1 MRIQVWGVA
10 AGTEG
15 IVLSARLVLSY
26 AMAYT
31 SLPTSEVLKMAA
43 TATVRVT
50 AETRERLKRL
60 GDERKL
66 STPELLDALT
76 QRAEE
81 DQLLA
86 DHESAMRQIMA
97 DPERAQSYR
106 AELSAWD
113 DALLDGLAKL

>member
-1 MRIQVWGVA
+1 
-10 AGTEG
+10 
-15 IVLSARLVLSY
+15 
-26 AMAYT
+26 
-31 SLPTSEVLKMAA
+31 MAA

-50 AETRERLKRL
+50 PETRERLKRL

-76 QRAEE
+76 QKAEE

-86 DHESAMRQIMA
+86 DHESVMRQVMA
-97 DPERAQSYR
+97 DPERAESYR

>member
-1 MRIQVWGVA
+1 
-10 AGTEG
+10 
-15 IVLSARLVLSY
+15 
-26 AMAYT
+26 
-31 SLPTSEVLKMAA
+31 MAA

-50 AETRERLKRL
+50 PETRERLKRL

-76 QRAEE
+76 RRAEE
-81 DQLLA
+81 DQMLS

-97 DPERAQSYR
+97 DTDRAESYR

>member
-1 MRIQVWGVA
+1 
-10 AGTEG
+10 
-15 IVLSARLVLSY
+15 
-26 AMAYT
+26 
-31 SLPTSEVLKMAA
+31 MAA

-76 QRAEE
+76 KRAEE
-81 DQLLA
+81 DQLLS

-97 DPERAQSYR
+97 DPEGAESYR

>member
-1 MRIQVWGVA
+1 
-10 AGTEG
+10 
-15 IVLSARLVLSY
+15 
-26 AMAYT
+26 
-31 SLPTSEVLKMAA
+31 MAA

-60 GDERKL
+60 GEERKL

-76 QRAEE
+76 LRAEE
-81 DQLLA
+81 DQLLS

-97 DPERAQSYR
+97 HPERAESYR
-106 AELSAWD
+106 AELNAWD

>member
-1 MRIQVWGVA
+1 
-10 AGTEG
+10 
-15 IVLSARLVLSY
+15 
-26 AMAYT
+26 
-31 SLPTSEVLKMAA
+31 MAA

-50 AETRERLKRL
+50 LKTRERLKRL

-86 DHESAMRQIMA
+86 DHESAMRQIMT
-97 DPERAQSYR
+97 DPERAESYR